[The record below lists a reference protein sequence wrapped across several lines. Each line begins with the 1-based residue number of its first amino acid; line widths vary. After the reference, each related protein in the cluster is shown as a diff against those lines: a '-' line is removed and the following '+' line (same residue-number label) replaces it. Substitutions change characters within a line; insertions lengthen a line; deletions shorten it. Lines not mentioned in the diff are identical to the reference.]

1 MIVAAYYIG
10 LVVSCIVLHATS
22 FLTEETERKLDPVL
36 GLAFVLYIA
45 LGWYL
50 FGWKM
55 GLANVGIA
63 IVIGNLLDY
72 PVEHLGK
79 DLFPSAVY
87 RGNLSPELQA
97 KVRKFGLWLGI
108 NRPNP

>member
-1 MIVAAYYIG
+1 MIAAAYYIG

-22 FLTEETERKLDPVL
+22 FLTEETESKLDPAL

-50 FGWKM
+50 FGWKL
-55 GLANVGIA
+55 GLVNIGISF
-63 IVIGNLLDY
+63 VIGNLLDY

-79 DLFPSAVY
+79 RLFPNAVY
-87 RGNLSPELQA
+87 RDGFSPEL
-97 KVRKFGLWLGI
+97 KWKLR
-108 NRPNP
+108 